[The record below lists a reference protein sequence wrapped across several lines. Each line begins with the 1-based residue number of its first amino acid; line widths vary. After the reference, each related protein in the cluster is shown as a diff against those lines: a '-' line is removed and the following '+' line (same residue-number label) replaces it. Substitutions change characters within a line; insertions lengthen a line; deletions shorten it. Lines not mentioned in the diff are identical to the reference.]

1 MAKKIQ
7 KKAAKKPAKKTAKAG
22 KKGARKASAK
32 KAVKKVAKKVAKA
45 AKKVAK
51 KVAKKAT
58 KKVAKK
64 ASRPAAKKGGSLK
77 SKAKKAVK
85 KMIAPARKAVK
96 KAVRNARSTRKNT
109 DAIGVLSNTVSN
121 MVKDALV
128 TVIDKG
134 SPERSESK
142 SNEKGSGEEEEEEE
156 RRPRFTPH
164 QTRLKAGNMA
174 PYFEGT
180 DHSGRKVSLYSLSG
194 KTIILYFYPKDDTDG
209 CTATSCNL
217 RDEYNFLTNYNY
229 AVVGVS
235 ADDEKSHMQFA
246 KKYNLPF
253 PLLADTDKTIIKAYD
268 VWGPKEKAGK
278 IADGIVRT
286 TFLIDC
292 YGVIKNVIT
301 EVDTVNHARQI
312 LAL

>member
-1 MAKKIQ
+1 V
-7 KKAAKKPAKKTAKAG
+7 KKAAKKASRKAGSAKKTV
-22 KKGARKASAK
+22 K
-32 KAVKKVAKKVAKA
+32 KAAKKVSKA

-64 ASRPAAKKGGSLK
+64 VAKKATRGAAKKGGSLK

-85 KMIAPARKAVK
+85 KVIAPAKKAVK
-96 KAVRNARSTRKNT
+96 KIARKARSTRKNNN
-109 DAIGVLSNTVSN
+109 AIGVLSNTVSN

-128 TVIDKG
+128 TVIEKAT
-134 SPERSESK
+134 PERSESND
-142 SNEKGSGEEEEEEE
+142 SGSSASEKGSGEEEEEE
-156 RRPRFTPH
+156 RRPRLITH
-164 QTRLKAGNMA
+164 RTKLRAGNMA
-174 PYFEGT
+174 PYFEGV

-194 KTIILYFYPKDDTDG
+194 KTIILYFYPKDDTEG

-217 RDEYNFLTNYNY
+217 RDEYNYLTEYNY

-235 ADDEKSHMQFA
+235 ADDEASHQRFA

-268 VWGPKEKAGK
+268 VWGPKEKAGR
-278 IADGIVRT
+278 IAEGIVRT

-292 YGVIKNVIT
+292 YGMIRHVIT
-301 EVDTVNHARQI
+301 DVDTANHAQQI